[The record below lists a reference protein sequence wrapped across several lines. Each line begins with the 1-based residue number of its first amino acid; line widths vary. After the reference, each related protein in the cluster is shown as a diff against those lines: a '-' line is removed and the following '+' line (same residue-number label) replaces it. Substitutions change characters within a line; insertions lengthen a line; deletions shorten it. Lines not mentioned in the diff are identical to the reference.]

1 MQIPNNTKRPEG
13 RPVSFSEDGLTAF
26 VTLHCGSSVTIDRDD
41 LDHLVSRGLSMNW
54 FLSGNGQGRHYV
66 CSYHPRLGNIVPVA
80 REIMRAGRGEVI
92 RYCTRDRLDLRRA
105 NLTRCGGAAKRSL
118 RG

>member
-1 MQIPNNTKRPEG
+1 MHNPIETKRPI
-13 RPVSFSEDGLTAF
+13 RFSKDGLTVF
-26 VTLHCGSSVTIDRDD
+26 VTLRCGSSVAIDRDD
-41 LDHLVSRGLSMNW
+41 FDRLVSRGLSLNW
-54 FLSGNGQGRHYV
+54 FLSGDGQGRYYV
-66 CSYHPRLGNIVPVA
+66 CVRHPRFGNIVPVA

-92 RYCTRDRLDLRRA
+92 RYRSRDRLDLRKS

>member
-1 MQIPNNTKRPEG
+1 MHNPIETKRPI
-13 RPVSFSEDGLTAF
+13 SFSKDGLTVC

-41 LDHLVSRGLSMNW
+41 FDRLVSRGLSMNW
-54 FLSGNGQGRHYV
+54 FLSGDGQGNHYV
-66 CSYHPRLGNIVPVA
+66 CVYHQRFGNIVPVA

-92 RYCTRDRLDLRRA
+92 RYRSRDRLDLRKS
-105 NLTRCGGAAKRSL
+105 NLTRCGGPAKRSL